1 MHNTDISVKS
11 TDIGGLV
18 IWVGE
23 EEIQLLGRSV
33 WGSERNDQVFCMIL
47 GDFSKIQANDIINIV
62 WYYIQYEL
70 THLYVFFL
78 NALN

>member
-1 MHNTDISVKS
+1 MGWGRGGAANPMNCLQVLGMHNTDISVKS

-62 WYYIQYEL
+62 
-70 THLYVFFL
+70 
-78 NALN
+78 